1 MDALWGACAGGGGLA
16 NQVEAPVAA
25 EAQGTAQLRAGQA
38 VYRAVHGRVRNTAV
52 RRCKTYKY
60 KHSQKSKTHPSVKPP
75 APVRILLF
83 FDSSSCLLEIADINA
98 AKSRGLI
105 KKDAWY

>member
-1 MDALWGACAGGGGLA
+1 MDALWGAGAGGGGLA

-25 EAQGTAQLRAGQA
+25 KAQGTAQLRARQA
-38 VYRAVHGRVRNTAV
+38 VYRAVYGRVRSTAV
-52 RRCKTYKY
+52 RRCRTHRF

-75 APVRILLF
+75 APVRILLL

-98 AKSRGLI
+98 AESRGLI
-105 KKDAWY
+105 KKDAWH